1 MRLARLRHPA
11 RNIAALLPFFFAIAL
26 NAPSRAEAP
35 RAGVD
40 WPQFRGIQASG
51 ISEGA
56 ALPTDW
62 NIEGG
67 ANVAWK
73 TPIPGLAHSSPIVY
87 GDRVFV
93 TTAIPASGD
102 ASLRVGLYG
111 DGGSADDMVEHT
123 FRLYC
128 LNKKTGAP
136 LWQRDCKTAK
146 PQFKRHT
153 KATHCNST
161 PVTDGRRV
169 VAIFGTEGV
178 FAFDMDGEPLW
189 SRDLGPM
196 DVGPHD
202 DATLEWGF
210 AASPILVDD
219 RVVIQC
225 DVKAG
230 PFLVALD
237 AADGREVWRFERLD
251 VTGWSSPTAHRGPDG
266 WEILMN
272 GSQHIGAV
280 RLRDGSEIW
289 RLAGGGGIPVP
300 TPVVADGLVYLTSN
314 HRPFKSSDPQKPIFV
329 VKTTARGPL
338 TLPEEGQ
345 SNDGVAWWVSKR
357 GNYMQT
363 PLVYRGV
370 AYFCYDNGLLSA
382 FDAKTGEELFRD
394 RLTGGGDGF
403 TASGVA
409 GDGKV
414 YFTSEQGEVHILAAG
429 RAFERVKTC
438 TLGEICMATPA
449 ISEGMLLFRTQG
461 HVVALAEKRPSAGTR

>member
-1 MRLARLRHPA
+1 M
-11 RNIAALLPFFFAIAL
+11 
-26 NAPSRAEAP
+26 
-35 RAGVD
+35 
-40 WPQFRGIQASG
+40 
-51 ISEGA
+51 
-56 ALPTDW
+56 
-62 NIEGG
+62 
-67 ANVAWK
+67 
-73 TPIPGLAHSSPIVY
+73 Y

-237 AADGREVWRFERLD
+237 AADGREVWRLER
-251 VTGWSSPTAHRGPDG
+251 WMSPAGVRRPRIAARTAG
-266 WEILMN
+266 
-272 GSQHIGAV
+272 
-280 RLRDGSEIW
+280 
-289 RLAGGGGIPVP
+289 
-300 TPVVADGLVYLTSN
+300 
-314 HRPFKSSDPQKPIFV
+314 KS
-329 VKTTARGPL
+329 
-338 TLPEEGQ
+338 
-345 SNDGVAWWVSKR
+345 
-357 GNYMQT
+357 
-363 PLVYRGV
+363 
-370 AYFCYDNGLLSA
+370 
-382 FDAKTGEELFRD
+382 
-394 RLTGGGDGF
+394 
-403 TASGVA
+403 
-409 GDGKV
+409 
-414 YFTSEQGEVHILAAG
+414 
-429 RAFERVKTC
+429 
-438 TLGEICMATPA
+438 
-449 ISEGMLLFRTQG
+449 
-461 HVVALAEKRPSAGTR
+461 